1 MWERILSAIE
11 VSDNELVNFY
21 LNTEAALV
29 YEQNARSE
37 TLLHYAARY
46 SDAGTINEFLI
57 RGARPDV
64 ADDFGWTPLHEAC
77 RSGNEDAVSLFI
89 KTGINLNFVN
99 QRHES
104 PLHVA
109 ARHNFP
115 RITARLVEAGA
126 EKNLQNAEGNTPL
139 QLALVNGH
147 VGIVDV
153 LLTAGADPNL
163 KNREGFSPLHTAAR
177 YGRFMCA
184 DLLLSNCADPAQKDN
199 GGNTFTDIAR
209 IFQNETFLLL
219 INVRLQQESTRPD
232 ESCDDTITRKRS
244 AILQKYINEG
254 SPAPKSKMR
263 KNFLNAFLRFFFKR
277 KTFSSISDAF
287 WLLESAAWFGLFPY
301 LLFII
306 WKGIECAAV
315 PPVLHFSASPW
326 SQISGIFA
334 QNLANWLLIFGFSC
348 LLVHSETDKASV
360 LHFFNNLRE
369 AVFFRV
375 THFALIAAYFCRNL
389 TLGPA
394 ILSEFAIFWLGFFAL
409 YAVSYSIWWFD
420 THSIP
425 QNRSEEL
432 QQNPPTSEEAVVI
445 ENRYQNVLSYLFEF
459 SSQSEKP

>member
-64 ADDFGWTPLHEAC
+64 ADDFDWTPLHEAC

-153 LLTAGADPNL
+153 LLTAGAD
-163 KNREGFSPLHTAAR
+163 
-177 YGRFMCA
+177 
-184 DLLLSNCADPAQKDN
+184 LLLSNCADPAQKDN

-209 IFQNETFLLL
+209 IFHNETFLLL

-254 SPAPKSKMR
+254 SPAPKSKVR

-301 LLFII
+301 LLFLI

-348 LLVHSETDKASV
+348 LLVHSESDKASV